1 MYVRMVWGRLRLGTW
16 DEYERYY
23 NEHIDRV
30 TRDMPGFRGRQLL
43 RSTENPDE
51 GMSVT
56 FWNTHEDI
64 RNYDGSPQY
73 QVAAREVEHLYTG
86 EYSVRLYEIRSS
98 FTDFAPSGT

>member
-30 TRDMPGFRGRQLL
+30 TREMPGFRGRQLL

-51 GMSVT
+51 GTSVT
-56 FWNTHEDI
+56 LWDTLEDI
-64 RNYDGSPQY
+64 RNYDGSPQH
-73 QVAAREVEHLYTG
+73 QQAAREVEHLYTG
-86 EYSVRLYEIRSS
+86 EYSVRQYEIRSS
-98 FTDFAPSGT
+98 FMDSEPAST